1 MDMLPRLDSISQ
13 DQIQKTLDHHS
24 DSRDSFLLFDPKNH
38 SNNSDD
44 MILHTS
50 YEQSHTIL
58 QFCNRLLDEARH
70 PRSYASRIDRLLSG
84 LIRCRYCRPELPEGI
99 VSDTQHLLRRLPVY
113 SQPLPMVSPRWMD
126 EAYSQSDTSAG
137 GLWENLTINNTCS
150 LNILRIAI
158 YIRTR
163 TPDMRGIQK
172 FLMFLEQLLTIA
184 SQQQSRQDLIGQQA
198 GYIVSS
204 AIWTSWQRVKMLYL
218 FAIVSRGVHIGFSSF
233 DAAEIVSRE
242 FSIETQLSI
251 HDMPQTYAS
260 QDRSDYMC
268 AWAFENLAKEPC
280 CIGADF
286 RRFHERFKSAWGQ
299 QPGRCRNEQG
309 ELSYC
314 RGMYCRRL
322 TGLKVEDQSSHDEG
336 CDGTCCRLVW
346 DEKSYLSV
354 EGTRAVDVT
363 RTSTES
369 GIQYCSASFRSL
381 AISHVWSHGLGGRP
395 EDGINEC
402 LHKRYSKLATRY
414 NCDSYWWDTACIPE
428 PHHLRREAI
437 RGINRTFATSKV
449 VLVCDQ
455 DIMKIDISECTIRKK
470 EILLVTV
477 LVSDW
482 NVRAWTYLE
491 SMRGRDQLY
500 LLCKRNLCINFLD
513 LVKDVCSEGC
523 VDIAILS
530 LAAPHMLK
538 WDTSCPPLKS
548 HQEMSLELAGSA
560 LTHRPASRKGDDLVI
575 WTLLI
580 GLDNDSSTP
589 LPFEGVEQDS
599 EEFSSRFWK
608 TFVDRQITTGFLI
621 SSAPR
626 VTIPSLTW
634 APRTASCLMSNE
646 DSVVHS
652 YFDGENT
659 SLARIT
665 DQGIIGEWMIYEFSV
680 VAVRSSPVTPS
691 SDPILRRLK
700 EICKEHFGE
709 RCSKGALIHPVTDES
724 RKSMGALIQPITG
737 ARILTNEGR
746 PMTEQELD
754 YQGLYYQGYRGRHGG
769 TLLALLSKGS
779 QDDPHALGWTWKGI
793 FHWSDA
799 CDFPPFKLVQNVLI
813 S

>member
-1 MDMLPRLDSISQ
+1 MDILPRLDSISQ
-13 DQIQKTLDHHS
+13 DQIQKTLDHDS
-24 DSRDSFLLFDPKNH
+24 DSRDSFLLFDPKKH
-38 SNNSDD
+38 SNDIND

-50 YEQSHTIL
+50 YEQSHTSI

-70 PRSYASRIDRLLSG
+70 PRSHASRIDRLLSG

-113 SQPLPMVSPRWMD
+113 SQPLPMASPSWMD

-163 TPDMRGIQK
+163 TPDMRGVQK
-172 FLMFLEQLLTIA
+172 FLMFLGQLLTIA
-184 SQQQSRQDLIGQQA
+184 SQRHSRQDLIATQA

-218 FAIVSRGVHIGFSSF
+218 FAIVSRGVHIGFRSF

-242 FSIETQLSI
+242 FFIGTQTSV
-251 HDMPQTYAS
+251 HDMPQKYAS
-260 QDRSDYMC
+260 QGKSNYMC
-268 AWAFENLAKEPC
+268 AWAFELLAEEPC

-286 RRFHERFKSAWGQ
+286 RRFHERFNSAWGQ

-314 RGMYCRRL
+314 RGMFCRRL
-322 TGLKVEDQSSHDEG
+322 TGLKVKDQSSHDEG
-336 CDGTCCRLVW
+336 CDGNCCRLVW

-414 NCDSYWWDTACIPE
+414 DCDSYWWDTACIPE

-491 SMRGRDQLY
+491 SMRGRDHLY

-538 WDTSCPPLKS
+538 WDTSSPPLKP

-560 LTHRPASRKGDDLVI
+560 LSHRPASRKGDDLVI

-608 TFVDRQITTGFLI
+608 TFVDRQITTGFLM
-621 SSAPR
+621 SNVPR
-626 VTIPSLTW
+626 ITIPSLTW
-634 APRTASCLMSNE
+634 APRTASCMMLEN
-646 DSVVHS
+646 DFVFHS

-665 DQGIIGEWMIYEFSV
+665 DEGIIGEWMMYEFSV

-691 SDPILRRLK
+691 SDANLRRLK

-724 RKSMGALIQPITG
+724 RNSMGSLIQPITG
-737 ARILTNEGR
+737 ARILTIEGR
-746 PMTEQELD
+746 PMTKQAD
-754 YQGLYYQGYRGRHGG
+754 YQGLIYQGYRGHNGG

-779 QDDPHALGWTWKGI
+779 QDDHHALGWTWKGI
-793 FHWSDA
+793 SPWSDSV
-799 CDFPPFKLVQNVLI
+799 DFPPFKLVQNVLI